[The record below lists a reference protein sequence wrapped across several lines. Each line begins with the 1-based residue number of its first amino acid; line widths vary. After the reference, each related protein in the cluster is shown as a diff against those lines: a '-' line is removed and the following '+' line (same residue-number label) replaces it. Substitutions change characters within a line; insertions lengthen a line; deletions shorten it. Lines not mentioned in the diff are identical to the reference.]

1 MKSELK
7 LTIGSLYLLGSSV
20 NLTIVSKS
28 ARGEWVWQGYI
39 PVPANEAFLLIE
51 MLLAVPSFGVFLY
64 KDMFCLVN
72 YQDLVPAEQPT
83 SCMKK

>member
-1 MKSELK
+1 MNDKIK
-7 LTIGSLYLLGSSV
+7 VGSLYLLGSSV

-39 PVPANEAFLLIE
+39 PVPANEAF
-51 MLLAVPSFGVFLY
+51 MLLERLPDVPSFGVFLY

-72 YQDLVPAEQPT
+72 YQDLVLAEQEEEGL
-83 SCMKK
+83 